1 MPNIKGFYYRNKK
14 GDISVLNTSNLDVPD
29 AVTSA
34 QLEEA
39 KNLLQQQID
48 QKLEQSDVSQIIV
61 DVSDVASR
69 LQTLEGKTFVESTE
83 LENLATVAQ
92 LEEAKTER
100 TEVLNTVNENLQT
113 SITTV
118 SDKVDTLETKV
129 LENTSVNDQQTSEIG
144 SMKSPVANIT
154 AILDRL
160 TVLEGKVEAI
170 RHADVEVPEIPEEA
184 TTDNKGVTSKTV
196 SSETEVIIKDIQTD
210 TDKFVVQA
218 KAVELKDVKSENNTV
233 IINSQGDVTISGME
247 NSGTLA
253 RTVSNAQVSLQS
265 DEYVKITD
273 SKFGQDGYN
282 IVEIGLSGT
291 TVPPKNVIIDNCDFT
306 KVSNNAI
313 LVFGMQDDG
322 VVTISNCHFG
332 NVSNCIRYSN
342 RTNSKNVTFNFVN
355 CSCDHW
361 DVDPTWAGFMIC
373 QDYTSGTKEEENNL
387 FAPEKVK
394 VNFINC
400 SGPYGKINTENYGTD
415 QAHYAGNAFTDD
427 DGVQKQ
433 LVFVWNSKG
442 GTLPYDKSKFPKVT
456 LA

>member
-29 AVTSA
+29 AITSA

-61 DVSDVASR
+61 DVSDVSSR
-69 LQTLEGKTFVESTE
+69 LQALEEKAFVETSE
-83 LENLATVAQ
+83 LDKLATVQQ
-92 LEEAKTER
+92 LDEAKTQNSEA
-100 TEVLNTVNENLQT
+100 LITVNESLQT
-113 SITTV
+113 SINTV
-118 SDKVDTLETKV
+118 NDKVDTLETKV
-129 LENTSVNDQQTSEIG
+129 LENSSVNDQQTSEIG
-144 SMKSPVANIT
+144 FMKSPVANIT

-170 RHADVEVPEIPEEA
+170 RHADVEVPEIPEA
-184 TTDNKGVTSKTV
+184 VTDNKGQTSKTV
-196 SSETEVIIKDIQTD
+196 SSEAEVIVKDVQTD
-210 TDKFVVQA
+210 TDKFVVSA
-218 KAVELKDVKSENNTV
+218 KAVELKDVKSQNNTV
-233 IINSQGDVTISGME
+233 VINSQGDVTISGME

-253 RTVSNAQVSLQS
+253 RTVSNSQVSLQS
-265 DEYVKITD
+265 GEYVKITD

-282 IVEIGLSGT
+282 VVEIGLSAT

-332 NVSNCIRYSN
+332 EVSNCVRYSN

-355 CSCDHW
+355 CTCDKW
-361 DVDPTWAGFMIC
+361 DTDPTWAGFMIC
-373 QDYTSGTKEEENNL
+373 QDYTSGTKEAENNL

-400 SGPYGKINTENYGTD
+400 TGPKGKINSENYGTAEEFCGSLD
-415 QAHYAGNAFTDD
+415 AD
-427 DGVQKQ
+427 KQ
-433 LVFVWNSKG
+433 LVYVWNSKG
-442 GTLPYDKSKFPKVT
+442 GSVPYNKTKFPQVT